1 MGNYFGQS
9 WFTSGLKGR
18 SSFVGKLSMFKGLIM
33 YKIEIDISAW
43 GGDEKVTIETS
54 DFDKIEIIR
63 EFIDMQM
70 DNGWAADYEQIV
82 DLEEEEDGEDDEA
95 CTVSTYV
102 ITKIED

>member
-1 MGNYFGQS
+1 
-9 WFTSGLKGR
+9 
-18 SSFVGKLSMFKGLIM
+18 M

-82 DLEEEEDGEDDEA
+82 DEEIDEEVEDEDEA
-95 CTVSTYV
+95 VTVSTYV